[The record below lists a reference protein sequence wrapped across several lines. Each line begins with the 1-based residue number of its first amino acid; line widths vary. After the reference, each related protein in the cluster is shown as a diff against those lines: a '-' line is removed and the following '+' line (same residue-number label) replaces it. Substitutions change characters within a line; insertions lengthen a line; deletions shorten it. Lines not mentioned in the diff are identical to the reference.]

1 MRLMWQKIAIRTV
14 VRYYTIRARVKVWLA
29 KVSSGS

>member
-1 MRLMWQKIAIRTV
+1 MRLMFQKIAVRTV
-14 VRYYTIRARVKVWLA
+14 VRYYTIKAGIKVWLA